1 DGQVR
6 TISGTGEAAILDV
19 RMVDQRQ
26 RALEVVEV
34 GQAVTLEVEVEVR
47 QDIERLILG
56 FMIKDRLGQPM
67 YGINTHRLDKAL
79 TDLKA
84 G

>member
-1 DGQVR
+1 VR

-67 YGINTHRLDKAL
+67 YGINTHRLDKA
-79 TDLKA
+79 
-84 G
+84 